1 MYENQSKFFILA
13 KAKSKSSSSSLTPD
27 NVKEKSQIGNYFYP
41 FFKWNLI
48 FKYWIVSTPE
58 LMKNTE
64 VAEYKSSSR
73 DPKNPFK
80 RKFKT
85 SGYKSAERKKSI
97 HCFLKL

>member
-48 FKYWIVSTPE
+48 FKY
-58 LMKNTE
+58 
-64 VAEYKSSSR
+64 
-73 DPKNPFK
+73 
-80 RKFKT
+80 
-85 SGYKSAERKKSI
+85 
-97 HCFLKL
+97 